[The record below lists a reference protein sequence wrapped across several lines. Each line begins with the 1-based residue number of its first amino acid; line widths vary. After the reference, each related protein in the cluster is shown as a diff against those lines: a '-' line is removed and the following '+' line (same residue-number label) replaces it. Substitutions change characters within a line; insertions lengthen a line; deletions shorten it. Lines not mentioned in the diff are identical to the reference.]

1 MAGPTWLQGTAPPD
15 IFGAAACSTRPM
27 TLFDHPEFS
36 GHEQVVFSH
45 DGATGLRA
53 IIAIHNTSRGP
64 ALGGCR
70 MWPYAD
76 ETAALED
83 ALRLSRGMTYKAAM
97 AGLDLGGGKA
107 VIIGDAKTDKSEAL
121 MKAFGRAVDR
131 LNRRYITAEDVGTT
145 VADMDTIRTVTDHVV
160 GVTGGAGDPSNSTA
174 HGVCIGILAAVR
186 HKLGRDTLDGLHVAV
201 QGVGHVG
208 RFLCDYLHKAG
219 ARLSVTDIDR
229 AALERAE
236 RDFGAAVVGPDEIF
250 GLDCDLFAP
259 CALGAV
265 VNDATLPGLKCP
277 IVAGSANNVLDAAR
291 HRLNRRYITAED
303 VGTTVADMDTIRTVT
318 DHVVGVTG
326 GAGDPS
332 NSTAHGVCIGIL
344 AAVRHKL
351 GRDTL
356 DGLHV
361 AVQGVGHV
369 GRFLCDYLHKAG
381 ARLSVTDIDR
391 AALERAERD
400 FGAAVVGP
408 DEIFGLDCDLFAP
421 CALGAVV
428 NDATLPGLKCPIV
441 AGSANNVLDAARH
454 GAALRRAGI
463 LYAPDYVINA
473 GGLIDVARFAL
484 GFDIETARTKLH
496 RIDGTLTEIFARA
509 DAEDRPTA
517 DVADA
522 IAEERFIR

>member
-1 MAGPTWLQGTAPPD
+1 MAETAMPQGSVPPD
-15 IFGAAACSTRPM
+15 GFGAGGPEIGRATGQATGRAAGQAV
-27 TLFDHPEFS
+27 LFGHPDFA
-36 GHEQVVFSH
+36 GHEQVVFCH
-45 DGATGLRA
+45 DGATGLHA
-53 IIAIHNTSRGP
+53 IVAIHNTNRGP

-70 MWPYAD
+70 MWPYAG
-76 ETAALED
+76 EAEALGD

-107 VIIGDAKTDKSEAL
+107 VIVGDAKRDKSEAL

-145 VADMDTIRTVTDHVV
+145 VADMDTIKTVTDHVV

-201 QGVGHVG
+201 QGVGNVG

-236 RDFGAAVVGPDEIF
+236 RDFGATVVGPDEIL

-265 VNDATLPGLKCP
+265 VNDATLPRLKCP
-277 IVAGSANNVLDAAR
+277 IVAGSANNVLDA
-291 HRLNRRYITAED
+291 
-303 VGTTVADMDTIRTVT
+303 G
-318 DHVVGVTG
+318 
-326 GAGDPS
+326 
-332 NSTAHGVCIGIL
+332 
-344 AAVRHKL
+344 
-351 GRDTL
+351 
-356 DGLHV
+356 
-361 AVQGVGHV
+361 
-369 GRFLCDYLHKAG
+369 
-381 ARLSVTDIDR
+381 
-391 AALERAERD
+391 
-400 FGAAVVGP
+400 
-408 DEIFGLDCDLFAP
+408 
-421 CALGAVV
+421 
-428 NDATLPGLKCPIV
+428 
-441 AGSANNVLDAARH
+441 RH
-454 GAALRRAGI
+454 GGALRRAGI

-484 GFDIETARTKLH
+484 GFDIETARAKLH

-522 IAEERFIR
+522 IAEERFR